1 MKNSKW
7 MIFCFIKNI
16 YYKEVII
23 IQTYTVKKG
32 DTLYGIS
39 NQYGVSVT
47 ELAKL
52 NNVDAKTLQIGQI
65 LNIPDKNGTNPN
77 NMFLYTVKKGDTIFM
92 GNNEY

>member
-1 MKNSKW
+1 MS
-7 MIFCFIKNI
+7 
-16 YYKEVII
+16 
-23 IQTYTVKKG
+23 YTVKPG